1 MPIAGSSAGAPPMGM
16 PPTPPP
22 PASTSLVAAV
32 SMGSLGGMGG
42 MNMGGVGDDGG
53 GVCFDF
59 TKGRCMRGDG
69 CRFSHDLA
77 LASSALAASKGGVC
91 FDFTKGVCNRG
102 DTCRFS
108 HELPAAG
115 TQVKSSGVCFDFTR
129 GMCTRGDS
137 CRFSHDMNAV
147 GDHRA
152 TPLSL
157 TPHLSCSCSQHACGI
172 VARILSQLIVYK
184 PCLTQLNHV
193 RNRAPLQGA

>member
-1 MPIAGSSAGAPPMGM
+1 MTKSPVPMAGSSAPGAPLMGM
-16 PPTPPP
+16 PPMGTPPP

-42 MNMGGVGDDGG
+42 MNMGGGVGDDGG

-91 FDFTKGVCNRG
+91 FDYTKGVCNRG

-108 HELPAAG
+108 HELPVAG

-129 GMCTRGDS
+129 GMCTRGES

-147 GDHRA
+147 GDPPGYPYGHGPPARSRLIPA
-152 TPLSL
+152 APIRKNA
-157 TPHLSCSCSQHACGI
+157 CSVHA
-172 VARILSQLIVYK
+172 VF
-184 PCLTQLNHV
+184 T
-193 RNRAPLQGA
+193 